1 MNKFLARTLT
11 VTLLLMMV
19 CTTAFAAVDMSAVKG
34 TDGKI
39 TVTVTGLTDGE
50 ESTLLAVVKDTALST
65 VADNT
70 DKICYID
77 QMTVADG
84 TATYTFD
91 AGSVKNI
98 DIYSGYT
105 SMPADSAPLKEV
117 VEEEV
122 IQPDNPPAAD
132 FIYGDVDG
140 NKTVDLMDASEVIS
154 YYFDSSVEFSDKVN
168 GLKAGDV
175 DGSGSVDLMDASEI
189 ISYYFDSTVIFTVN
203 KPADAQ

>member
-77 QMTVADG
+77 QMTVEDG

-140 NKTVDLMDASEVIS
+140 NKTVNLIDAGQVIQ
-154 YYFDSSVEFSDKVN
+154 YHFDPSTVFGDTVN

-175 DGSGSVDLMDASEI
+175 DANG
-189 ISYYFDSTVIFTVN
+189 TVN
-203 KPADAQ
+203 LIDAGLIIQYHFNPSGTVFPANGSSN